1 MLFSSIVTVLKKI
14 FFIFSLINK
23 ELSVFLY
30 FFEKKVVQSIAGIK
44 KVRTFAPAIENDTVA
59 KQEVL

>member
-1 MLFSSIVTVLKKI
+1 
-14 FFIFSLINK
+14 
-23 ELSVFLY
+23 
-30 FFEKKVVQSIAGIK
+30 VQSIAGIK